1 MNCDV
6 KQKWTSEEKQLFA
19 SLIDVVKNNY
29 RMYER
34 YFPDRSYTQIKSQYH
49 NFRNKAKKLLEASQ
63 VQNSSS
69 ITISV

>member
-34 YFPDRSYTQIKSQYH
+34 YFPDRSYTQIKS
-49 NFRNKAKKLLEASQ
+49 
-63 VQNSSS
+63 
-69 ITISV
+69 